1 MACQTKYRVVKNK
14 EGRSDVQSTIDAPAV
29 GKQGQ
34 SSEAQVDQESME
46 AGRGMADKGETTSTN
61 SSSHNGLQAMG
72 MDNDDH
78 DNQDSGMHSMGAAR
92 SKVGEPGKDT
102 GGEAKEE
109 STTENKE

>member
-34 SSEAQVDQESME
+34 SSEAQVDQESMK
-46 AGRGMADKGETTSTN
+46 AGRGMQDKGERTSAN
-61 SSSHNGLQAMG
+61 SSSHNGFQAMG
-72 MDNDDH
+72 MDIDDH
-78 DNQDSGMHSMGAAR
+78 DNRDSGMQSMVAAS
-92 SKVGEPGKDT
+92 SKVGEPEKDA
-102 GGEAKEE
+102 GGDAKEE